1 MAEQITLRYPNIS
14 DSLIRLFFSNDPIAT
29 AEQELFNWNRILE
42 GSNIKQTNYTFEV
55 EDYNPDNNTG
65 RIVGYTNSTRTLL
78 DEVTVTAKKPR
89 EVVKQRKI
97 KEQLKKES
105 VEQSELTSTDID
117 GINNAVTEDSKP
129 TGLQRLGSLI
139 LKQSQKLSKFVIPLA
154 FNLIK
159 EYGIAKLEAAL
170 EEESDNIDE
179 LREQLKEE
187 FCNVQ
192 LPQIIAKRNNAVDY
206 LNNTGRIL
214 DTLTISV
221 NFGASFAE
229 ILETLIKILRGASF
243 TINQASKAIPLI
255 PGAVVSAVN
264 DLTTIADTV
273 TFKPDGTPNIPPL
286 KITAAQVSPAF
297 ATVQSTIVRCV
308 DLLDRLDILITL
320 CDPNANLT
328 GISDSINTVYDNEL
342 IAASTENDGTYKG
355 FILEIESIPF
365 TDTVNKNRAVGKNR
379 SGIILISTESS
390 FASNPQVLIDELK
403 FIIDRDDLKSY

>member
-214 DTLTISV
+214 DTLTVSV

-243 TINQASKAIPLI
+243 TINQAAKAIPLI

-264 DLTTIADTV
+264 DLSTIADTV